1 MDPKFQRRIQ
11 RYGWDRAVGA
21 YESGWQAQLAPAHD
35 LMLDMVAPQPG
46 ERVLDVACGT
56 GLVSLRLAAA
66 VGERGSVVG
75 TDISERMVEAASSIA
90 GGRVVSHVQFL
101 RHGAEAM
108 PFPDASFDAAVCAL
122 GLMYVPDPVRALC
135 EMRRLLKPGGR
146 VAVAVWGARQRCGWA
161 EVFPITD
168 ARVASEVCPLF
179 FQLGTGDTLAR
190 ALAEA
195 GFADVRRERLPTML
209 AYASADAA
217 LAAVFRGGPVALAYS
232 RFNEA
237 TKHSA
242 DAEYLDSI
250 AAYRWGDGYR
260 IPGEFVVAAARA
272 PSLTRQPKERAMTAP
287 TTTAVNNGVNVEALI
302 GAREALTK
310 APEAAQFRWRA
321 TCDWMN
327 GTHSRAT
334 VSGFFGLGQ
343 DQKRKSEFRF
353 DADHPEV
360 FASEDLGATPV
371 EYVLVGLG
379 ACLTAGIAAVAQ
391 YRNIQLR
398 SVSAIIEGA
407 MDIQGILGIDG
418 DVRNGFDA
426 IRVSFKIDADATAD
440 EIKALVAQSQKR
452 SAVFDIVTNPTN
464 VTVEVV

>member
-1 MDPKFQRRIQ
+1 
-11 RYGWDRAVGA
+11 
-21 YESGWQAQLAPAHD
+21 
-35 LMLDMVAPQPG
+35 
-46 ERVLDVACGT
+46 
-56 GLVSLRLAAA
+56 
-66 VGERGSVVG
+66 
-75 TDISERMVEAASSIA
+75 
-90 GGRVVSHVQFL
+90 
-101 RHGAEAM
+101 
-108 PFPDASFDAAVCAL
+108 
-122 GLMYVPDPVRALC
+122 
-135 EMRRLLKPGGR
+135 
-146 VAVAVWGARQRCGWA
+146 
-161 EVFPITD
+161 
-168 ARVASEVCPLF
+168 
-179 FQLGTGDTLAR
+179 
-190 ALAEA
+190 
-195 GFADVRRERLPTML
+195 
-209 AYASADAA
+209 
-217 LAAVFRGGPVALAYS
+217 
-232 RFNEA
+232 
-237 TKHSA
+237 
-242 DAEYLDSI
+242 
-250 AAYRWGDGYR
+250 
-260 IPGEFVVAAARA
+260 
-272 PSLTRQPKERAMTAP
+272 MTAP

-327 GTHSRAT
+327 GTYSRAT

-398 SVSAIIEGA
+398 SVSATIEGA